1 MSPSYEDL
9 SGGAARDPSPH
20 PTDDEVETQ
29 QQQALCQGPLRG
41 AAGLGVDPGG
51 TDCGVKP
58 SALRSERETQQ
69 TEEGTVA
76 GTGTTLLQ
84 RGDAGQLPG
93 GPRVPPGFTPQGKPP
108 PRPQPPSRE
117 SARSPCGPRRHPHQE
132 RRMPLYLSKDV
143 SSFTFGHQM
152 LVSHG
157 GWCSGCFGFRFQKRT
172 VTSQLSCW
180 VRLLRAPQPRPDLVC
195 APLGIWLGRPS
206 RAGHHALYLPIRL
219 LGTLGSSA
227 GLPPP
232 LTPSAA

>member
-84 RGDAGQLPG
+84 RGDEARARASRIHSAGQ
-93 GPRVPPGFTPQGKPP
+93 
-108 PRPQPPSRE
+108 
-117 SARSPCGPRRHPHQE
+117 ASPASP
-132 RRMPLYLSKDV
+132 
-143 SSFTFGHQM
+143 
-152 LVSHG
+152 
-157 GWCSGCFGFRFQKRT
+157 
-172 VTSQLSCW
+172 
-180 VRLLRAPQPRPDLVC
+180 APQPGERSLAMRSP
-195 APLGIWLGRPS
+195 PS
-206 RAGHHALYLPIRL
+206 
-219 LGTLGSSA
+219 
-227 GLPPP
+227 PPP
-232 LTPSAA
+232 GAQDAALFKQRRQFIHIWSPNVGESWGLM

>member
-29 QQQALCQGPLRG
+29 QQQALCQGPLRR

-51 TDCGVKP
+51 TDCRVKP
-58 SALRSERETQQ
+58 SALRSEWETQQ

-157 GWCSGCFGFRFQKRT
+157 G
-172 VTSQLSCW
+172 
-180 VRLLRAPQPRPDLVC
+180 
-195 APLGIWLGRPS
+195 
-206 RAGHHALYLPIRL
+206 
-219 LGTLGSSA
+219 
-227 GLPPP
+227 
-232 LTPSAA
+232 